1 MTTTR
6 PRRKS
11 SAERAAHSRE
21 AQHTFWEERFAAAE
35 TPLELVQETWA
46 MLRARLMQLERKAMA
61 RVERAAGSREEL
73 TEARQQLAEVR
84 ERITSICGDAS
95 AELARLADE
104 INTKRR

>member
-11 SAERAAHSRE
+11 SAEKAGRSRE
-21 AQHTFWEERFAAAE
+21 AQDQFWQERFAAAE

-46 MLRARLMQLERKAMA
+46 MLRARLVQLERKALA
-61 RVERAAGSREEL
+61 GVERAGTRDQRLDAEQKL
-73 TEARQQLAEVR
+73 VDART
-84 ERITSICGDAS
+84 RIESTCATAA

-104 INTKRR
+104 IHTERR